1 VTKVNILLVDDR
13 PENLMALEAMLE
25 ELDENLVK
33 AHSGEE
39 ALKYLLKQEFAAILL
54 DVQMPG
60 MDGFEVASLI
70 KQREKTQYIP
80 IIFITAISRSDA
92 HVFKGY
98 SAGAVDYIFK
108 PIVPEVL
115 RAKVTAFVDLFKKT
129 QQIKQQASIIE
140 SANRELEQQLE
151 EVRRLNRELEVV
163 NQEMQLEIA
172 ERKRVEE
179 ALQRSERLYRTL
191 AQHLPQAAV
200 FLFDHE
206 LRCMI
211 AEGGL
216 LEVSGYSSQIEGKSI
231 AEVLPPELAEFWLP
245 QCTAALAGT
254 GSAVEQ
260 RFSDSTYF
268 VQTVPVKNEHN
279 EIFAAMGVL
288 QDITELKR
296 AQEAIQRAHDELEIR
311 VRERTADLR
320 AANDELTSFTH
331 ILSHDLRS
339 PLVNLK
345 GFAGELEAAAQ
356 TLSAN
361 LNGALST
368 LGEAESAKVA
378 QVLQKDV
385 PEALKFIDTAV
396 SRMDY
401 LTSAVLKLARLGRR
415 ELDIE
420 PIDMNELVQSIVDSL
435 SHQIRQQNA
444 TVKVGNLPP
453 VVADRVAL
461 EQILG
466 NLLANA
472 VLYLH
477 PDRPGEIEVTGECK
491 NRDMVFHVRDNGRGI
506 AADDRHKIFEPFR
519 RAGPSDV
526 PGEGMGL
533 AYVQTLLRKHG
544 GRIWFE
550 SKLGEGT
557 TFSFSI
563 PKEFE

>member
-1 VTKVNILLVDDR
+1 MTKVNILLVDDR
-13 PENLMALEAMLE
+13 PENLLALEAMLE
-25 ELDENLVK
+25 ELGENLVK

-39 ALKYLLKQEFAAILL
+39 ALKYLLKEDFAAILL

-60 MDGFEVASLI
+60 MDGFEVAALI

-80 IIFITAISRSDA
+80 IIFITAISRSDE
-92 HVFKGY
+92 HVYKGY

-115 RAKVTAFVDLFKKT
+115 RAKVSAFVDLFRKT
-129 QQIKQQASIIE
+129 QQIQQQSRMIE
-140 SANRELEQQLE
+140 AANRELERQLE
-151 EVRRLNRELEVV
+151 EVRRLNHQLEIV
-163 NQEMQLEIA
+163 NQEMQAEIT
-172 ERKRVEE
+172 ERKRVED

-200 FLFDHE
+200 FLFD
-206 LRCMI
+206 LDLCCMI
-211 AEGGL
+211 AEGNL
-216 LEVSGYSSQIEGKSI
+216 LEVSGYSSEIEGKAIS
-231 AEVLPPELAEFWLP
+231 EVLPPDLAEFWLP
-245 QCTAALAGT
+245 QCTAALAGS

-260 RFSDSTYF
+260 QFGASTYF
-268 VQTVPVKNEHN
+268 VQTVPVKNEQN
-279 EIFAAMGVL
+279 EILAAMGVI
-288 QDITELKR
+288 QDITVLKQ

-311 VRERTADLR
+311 VRERTADLK
-320 AANDELTSFTH
+320 AANDELTNFTH

-345 GFAGELEAAAQ
+345 GFAGELEAAANV
-356 TLSAN
+356 LSTS
-361 LNGALST
+361 LNGALSS
-368 LGEAESAKVA
+368 LDEAEAAKVN
-378 QVLQKDV
+378 QVLQKDI
-385 PEALKFIDTAV
+385 PEALRFIDSAV

-415 ELDIE
+415 QLNIE
-420 PIDMNELVQSIVDSL
+420 PIDMHELVQAILDSL
-435 SHQIRQQNA
+435 GHQIKQQEA
-444 TVKVGNLPP
+444 TVTVGQLPQ
-453 VVADRVAL
+453 VIADRVAL
-461 EQILG
+461 EQIMG

-472 VLYLH
+472 VLYLS
-477 PDRPGEIEVTGECK
+477 PDRPGEIEISGECK
-491 NRDMVFHVRDNGRGI
+491 NRDVIFHVRDNGRGI
-506 AADDRHKIFEPFR
+506 AKEDRHKIFEPFR
-519 RAGPSDV
+519 RAGPADV

-544 GRIWFE
+544 GRIWFD